1 MSHQI
6 PLETQHL
13 LAGIRM
19 FFLHI
24 LATWKEVT
32 CHWDYESSCDCFF
45 FPFPCN
51 GTDLTPFSFKVLLP
65 VTTGFGKGVRSKLI
79 IKSSGIL
86 CQLWNWRI
94 LRWKSNFVSAK
105 LLVLQK
111 FWWWLQYVESSYVQ
125 GCPYNIKPFSPNH
138 SIRINDQHCSSNIN
152 EVIRAVLNLL
162 FFLHAPKSPKAQKAQ
177 KAKRRK

>member
-32 CHWDYESSCDCFF
+32 CYWDYESSCDCFF
-45 FPFPCN
+45 FPFSCN

-177 KAKRRK
+177 RRK

>member
-32 CHWDYESSCDCFF
+32 CYWDYESSCDCFF
-45 FPFPCN
+45 FPFSCN

-79 IKSSGIL
+79 IKSSGI
-86 CQLWNWRI
+86 
-94 LRWKSNFVSAK
+94 
-105 LLVLQK
+105 LQK

-177 KAKRRK
+177 KAQRRK